1 MNRQDLIDVFNKAKA
16 NELCVCV
23 EVTIPNQED
32 TEYIINKP
40 KSIENKLAYYLKAYD
55 ENLVHCMN
63 DKIRIVNA
71 TQIHF

>member
-1 MNRQDLIDVFNKAKA
+1 MKREELIEVFKRAKA
-16 NELCVCV
+16 NALSVCV
-23 EVTIPNQED
+23 EVTIPGQDD

-40 KSIENKLAYYLKAYD
+40 NSLDNKLAYYCKAYD

-71 TQIHF
+71 EQIHF